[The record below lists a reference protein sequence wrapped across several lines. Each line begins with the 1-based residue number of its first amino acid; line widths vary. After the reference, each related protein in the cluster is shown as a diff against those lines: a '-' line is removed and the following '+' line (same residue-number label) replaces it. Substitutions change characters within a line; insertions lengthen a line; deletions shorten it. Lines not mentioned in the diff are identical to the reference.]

1 MANNLGILA
10 NKYYFKFQNF
20 KTWNVLEYKIQVFK
34 GEACIPLSLFKG
46 SQLTNSAIN
55 KISTLLCRLSGLRGS
70 SLLTP
75 RHTKK
80 IIDLGNCAAPSN
92 SVIQALDN
100 QKLFE

>member
-10 NKYYFKFQNF
+10 NKYYFNF
-20 KTWNVLEYKIQVFK
+20 KTSKLRMYLNTRYKYSKARPAFPFPYSR
-34 GEACIPLSLFKG
+34 AA
-46 SQLTNSAIN
+46 TANSAIN